1 MLIGVAPNI
10 PRSAEPLS
18 CSFKVPHDIS
28 VAALEKKR
36 VEVAQTFIRH
46 MSAQGY
52 EFTGKGLR
60 KVFGPHP
67 DLPATMDAS
76 IKDEDITPANV
87 GVITGLPMT
96 GFVRYEIVGL
106 FLVPNK
112 LEVLE

>member
-10 PRSAEPLS
+10 PRSAEPLT

-28 VAALEKKR
+28 AEALDKKR
-36 VEVAQTFIRH
+36 REVAQTFVRH
-46 MSAQGY
+46 MAAQGY
-52 EFTGKGLR
+52 EFAGKGLR

-67 DLPATMDAS
+67 DLPVTMDEDT
-76 IKDEDITPANV
+76 KDEDITSANA
-87 GVITGLPMT
+87 GVVTGLPVT

-106 FLVPNK
+106 FLVPYK

>member
-18 CSFKVPHDIS
+18 CSFKVPHGIS
-28 VAALEKKR
+28 AEALDRKR

-46 MSAQGY
+46 MAAQGY
-52 EFTGKGLR
+52 EFTGRGLR

-67 DLPATMDAS
+67 DLPLTMDVN
-76 IKDEDITPANV
+76 IEDEEVTPANV

-96 GFVRYEIVGL
+96 GFVQYEIVGL
-106 FLVPNK
+106 FLVPYK